1 MARGRWRI
9 VIQELDEQDTWQ
21 LTVYRRHG
29 SRMQQLPLRNRFFD
43 SVGAAGGAALK
54 VMVELIAGD
63 VVLTHDEEVQ

>member
-1 MARGRWRI
+1 
-9 VIQELDEQDTWQ
+9 
-21 LTVYRRHG
+21 
-29 SRMQQLPLRNRFFD
+29 MQQLPLRNRFFD